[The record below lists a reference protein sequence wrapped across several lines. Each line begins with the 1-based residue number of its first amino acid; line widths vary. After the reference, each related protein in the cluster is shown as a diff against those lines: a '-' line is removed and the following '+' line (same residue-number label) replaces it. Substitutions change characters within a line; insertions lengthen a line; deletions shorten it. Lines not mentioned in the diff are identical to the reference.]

1 MESESAAARPQV
13 QRPSPSALPALW
25 EPLQACAAP
34 TRERLVAAAQGV
46 TLAAGDLLVEAGGAP
61 ERVVVLSEGV
71 LRVFHVGAESQFTVK
86 LLRAPNAVGL
96 VEVLTGNPYAGSVE
110 ALVPTAGIVVPARA
124 VREEVERDDAFARAV
139 LRDIAAKFEG
149 TIRSTRHLGFDDA
162 ETRLV
167 RVLLEYAEH
176 FGRPATGGGGLVVR
190 HALSLERL
198 SREVGVTRRSI
209 DRAVADLTRAGLVE
223 RSDKGWLVLKDPA
236 ALRSRLDR

>member
-1 MESESAAARPQV
+1 MESESAPTV
-13 QRPSPSALPALW
+13 LQRPSPSSLPALW

-34 TRERLVAAAQGV
+34 TRDRLIAAAQGV
-46 TLAAGDLLVEAGGAP
+46 TLAAFDLLVQAGGAP
-61 ERVVVLSEGV
+61 DRVVVLSEGV
-71 LRVFHVGAESQFTVK
+71 LRVFHVGAETQFTVK

-96 VEVLTGNPYAGSVE
+96 VEVLTGDPYAGSVE
-110 ALVPTAGIVVPARA
+110 ALVPAAGIVVPAPA
-124 VREEVERDDAFARAV
+124 VREEVEKDAAFARAV

-176 FGRPATGGGGLVVR
+176 FGRPAPAGAGTAVR
-190 HALSLERL
+190 YGLSLERL

-209 DRAVADLTRAGLVE
+209 DRAMADLTKAGLVE
-223 RSDKGWLVLKDPA
+223 RSDKGWIVLKDPV